1 MALHS
6 FTHNPVH
13 YDSTTNCPAGGET
26 HGCGS
31 EMCLDFVSYSP
42 FGQWRVKVFDVVVTV
57 RFDFKVTYQSNAG
70 FNPNIFVKTPR

>member
-1 MALHS
+1 
-6 FTHNPVH
+6 
-13 YDSTTNCPAGGET
+13 
-26 HGCGS
+26 
-31 EMCLDFVSYSP
+31 MCLDFVSYSP